1 MKTLEHRPGGP
12 GLDSPPGQQ
21 PAAGLGGSRTDR
33 WIMWS
38 ARALLAIGVS
48 YAVMMAVGFAA
59 MGNAGRVTSED
70 PSPRGGMHDGAEAG

>member
-1 MKTLEHRPGGP
+1 
-12 GLDSPPGQQ
+12 
-21 PAAGLGGSRTDR
+21 
-33 WIMWS
+33 MWS